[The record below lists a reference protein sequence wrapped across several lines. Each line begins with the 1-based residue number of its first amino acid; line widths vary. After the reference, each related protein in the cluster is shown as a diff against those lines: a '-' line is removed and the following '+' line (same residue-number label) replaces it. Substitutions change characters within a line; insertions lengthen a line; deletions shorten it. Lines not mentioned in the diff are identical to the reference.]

1 MFDQNRINLDD
12 LSHFFSSSARNEGTL
27 IQLPN
32 IKSSLQLRA
41 VSGTQSG
48 VERGKIEKRKDNIL
62 WDYITRKNGLDKSIA
77 RGNMGREGGVIRYPD
92 ILGISPHQVKRC

>member
-48 VERGKIEKRKDNIL
+48 VERGEIEKRKDNIL
-62 WDYITRKNGLDKSIA
+62 WDYITRKKVAKLEDAIAISKSETIT
-77 RGNMGREGGVIRYPD
+77 
-92 ILGISPHQVKRC
+92 H